1 MREDI
6 ETREDQLSDD
16 RQLARAAGSGDEEA
30 WRRIYEATCQPLFNF
45 LCYQTGDRDAAC
57 DLLQET
63 YVVALQKIDGYRGQ
77 GSLLSW
83 LRAVALRRC
92 LDWRRRLSL
101 RIRKLSAY
109 ASERALLAGSQ
120 GQERFPGLGEGFQ
133 RALDRLSPRQRA
145 ALLLRELE
153 DQPFAEIAAAL
164 GCGEATARVHYHRAC
179 RNMKQS
185 LTQGEDLVFGGN
197 AEGMT
202 P

>member
-6 ETREDQLSDD
+6 QIREDSKRDD
-16 RQLARAAGSGDEEA
+16 LDLAQAASGGDEEA
-30 WRRIYEATCQPLFNF
+30 WRQIYDATCQPLFNF
-45 LCYQTGDRDAAC
+45 LCYQTGDRDAAS

-63 YVVALQKIDGYRGQ
+63 YVIALQKIDGYRGQ

-109 ASERALLAGSQ
+109 ASERALLAGSEAQ
-120 GQERFPGLGEGFQ
+120 DKFPGLGEGFQ

-179 RNMKQS
+179 RNLKES

-197 AEGMT
+197 AGGMT
-202 P
+202 S